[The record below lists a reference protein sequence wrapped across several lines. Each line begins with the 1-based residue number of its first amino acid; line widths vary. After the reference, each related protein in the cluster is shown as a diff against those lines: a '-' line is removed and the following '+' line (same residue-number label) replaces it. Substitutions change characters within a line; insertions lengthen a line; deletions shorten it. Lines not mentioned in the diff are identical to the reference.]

1 MFHELSPGSCFWLPH
16 GTRIY
21 NTLTEFMRNEYR
33 TRGFQEVIS
42 PNMYHSK
49 LWETSGHWAN
59 YKDDM
64 FTLGVDKEL
73 FALKPMNCPGHCLM
87 FGARERSY
95 RELPL
100 RFAEFGVIHRNEAS
114 GALSG
119 LTRVRRFVQDDAH
132 IFCMISQI
140 EDEVTSAFHFLN
152 SVYGKFGFQF
162 KLELSTRPEK
172 YLGEIETWDLAE
184 RKLQA
189 ALDKFVPGK
198 WELNPGDGAFY
209 GPKIDIT
216 ISDAMKRQ
224 FQCATIQL
232 DFQLPQRFGLHFRAK
247 NSATNTAGKIEDGE
261 AAAASASAPAAAA
274 PPAPAP
280 AAGAGPPTPAGANAT
295 ASKELNA
302 DFERPV
308 MIHRAIL
315 GSLERFIAIL
325 TEHFAGK
332 W

>member
-1 MFHELSPGSCFWLPH
+1 M
-16 GTRIY
+16 
-21 NTLTEFMRNEYR
+21 
-33 TRGFQEVIS
+33 
-42 PNMYHSK
+42 
-49 LWETSGHWAN
+49 
-59 YKDDM
+59 
-64 FTLGVDKEL
+64 
-73 FALKPMNCPGHCLM
+73 
-87 FGARERSY
+87 
-95 RELPL
+95 

-132 IFCMISQI
+132 IFCMVNQI
-140 EDEVTSAFHFLN
+140 EEEVTAAFDFMN

-172 YLGEIETWDLAE
+172 YLGQIETWDLAE
-184 RKLQA
+184 SRLQA
-189 ALDKFVPGK
+189 ALDKFMPGK

-216 ISDAMKRQ
+216 ISDAMRRQ

-232 DFQLPQRFGLHFRAK
+232 DFQLPQRFHLQFRK
-247 NSATNTAGKIEDGE
+247 PVPSRQEGST
-261 AAAASASAPAAAA
+261 
-274 PPAPAP
+274 PAPA
-280 AAGAGPPTPAGANAT
+280 NAEDQSS
-295 ASKELNA
+295 SKVKEEPGA

-332 W
+332 WPFWVSPRQVMVVPVTASVYDYASEVKDRLWSMGFYSEVDLGPDTLPKKIRNAEIAQWNFIFVVGTAEKESKSVNIRNRDDAGQKARNDETVQLDKALQLLTQLKDERRIENKLAA

>member
-1 MFHELSPGSCFWLPH
+1 M
-16 GTRIY
+16 
-21 NTLTEFMRNEYR
+21 
-33 TRGFQEVIS
+33 
-42 PNMYHSK
+42 
-49 LWETSGHWAN
+49 
-59 YKDDM
+59 
-64 FTLGVDKEL
+64 VD
-73 FALKPMNCPGHCLM
+73 
-87 FGARERSY
+87 
-95 RELPL
+95 
-100 RFAEFGVIHRNEAS
+100 
-114 GALSG
+114 
-119 LTRVRRFVQDDAH
+119 
-132 IFCMISQI
+132 QI

-152 SVYGKFGFQF
+152 EVYGKFGFQF

-172 YLGEIETWDLAE
+172 YLGEVKTWDLAE
-184 RKLQA
+184 SKLQN

-232 DFQLPQRFGLHFRAK
+232 DFQLPQRFGLHYRSNRAQ
-247 NSATNTAGKIEDGE
+247 SAAG
-261 AAAASASAPAAAA
+261 AAEGGAAA
-274 PPAPAP
+274 PSTVAEGAK
-280 AAGAGPPTPAGANAT
+280 GAG
-295 ASKELNA
+295 ELNA
-302 DFERPV
+302 DFDRPV